1 MGTYQNSEYYD
12 KAYMKGSYDVAPE
25 QLHHY
30 HMNWDAAIQWME
42 TLLSQGW
49 NGYKPNIVPG
59 FPDIKN
65 IVDLGC
71 GPGHFGEMLKFNG
84 ISYHGYDFSK
94 VAIEKAKKRVEG
106 QINKNFYVMD
116 LEKDFPKHEKVI
128 YTAFEF
134 FEHIPF
140 DVDIINKLN
149 RGDLIIFSIPS
160 FDTESHVQYFPG
172 YDDIHKKY
180 DKHLNNVQ
188 IIFSAG
194 GITPEGIDH
203 QIRVVVGRKK

>member
-25 QLHHY
+25 HLHHY
-30 HMNWDAAIQWME
+30 HMNWDAAIKTITHIMN
-42 TLLSQGW
+42 QGW
-49 NGYKPNIVPG
+49 HGLKPN
-59 FPDIKN
+59 IKN

-94 VAIEKAKKRVEG
+94 VAIEKAKKRISG
-106 QINKNFYVMD
+106 HANKNCYVMD
-116 LEKDFPKHEKVI
+116 LEKDFPKHKNVL

-140 DVDIINKLN
+140 DIDIINKLN
-149 RGDLIIFSIPS
+149 KDDFIIFSVPS
-160 FDTESHVQYFPG
+160 FDTESHVQHFPT
-172 YDDIHKKY
+172 YEDVHKKY
-180 DKHLNNVQ
+180 DNHLNNVQ
-188 IIFSAG
+188 IVFSAG
-194 GITPEGIDH
+194 GTTPEGIDH
-203 QIRVVVGRKK
+203 KIYVVIGIKK

>member
-1 MGTYQNSEYYD
+1 MGTYQNSKYYD
-12 KAYMKGSYDVAPE
+12 DAYMKGSYDVAPE

-30 HMNWDAAIQWME
+30 HMNWDAAIQGI
-42 TLLSQGW
+42 TSILRNGW
-49 NGYKPNIVPG
+49 YGHKPN
-59 FPDIKN
+59 IKN

-94 VAIEKAKKRVEG
+94 VAIDKSKKRVQGED
-106 QINKNFYVMD
+106 NKNFYVMD
-116 LEKDFPKHEKVI
+116 LEKDFPKHENAL

-140 DVDIINKLN
+140 DIDILNKLN
-149 RGDLIIFSIPS
+149 KGDFIIFSVPS
-160 FDTESHVQYFPG
+160 FDTESHVQHFPT
-172 YDDIHKKY
+172 YDDVHKKY
-180 DKHLNNVQ
+180 DNHLNNLE

-194 GITPEGIDH
+194 GITPEGVDH
-203 QIRVVVGRKK
+203 KIYVVLGIKK